1 MSTREE
7 LGNLPGPGQPPNAF
21 DIEPLDRVLDPR
33 KADEKSDADSPSTT
47 AKPVNTSDDIE
58 KPPFLFTTTDSDGGV
73 HGFEDDDPLVKDIPA
88 YVRRV
93 VSFEDNPKLPTIT
106 FRYFLLTLI
115 FVAPGAFLSQLSHY
129 RTTYAPYSVFFVQIA
144 SSYLGE
150 WLAKV
155 LPAKE
160 VRIPFTN
167 RSFSL
172 NHGPFSVKEHVL
184 VTISAASGATYNL
197 GYTPISMSELY
208 FDYRVNPAVAIF
220 FMWAIVWVGYSY
232 AAIARQ
238 FLIYDPQFPW
248 FQSLCQTALFET
260 QKKQREHP
268 TAVSRKQIRVF
279 FLVLLGI
286 TLWHFLPEYV
296 WPMLGSL
303 AFLCWVAPHNPTAN
317 FIGAGFGGM
326 GFLNLSLD
334 WSDINPNG
342 ASLFLTPW
350 WTQVI
355 IFAAFAFNCWALLPA
370 AKFGNL
376 GSWDHKLMSNRL
388 FKGEQHYCPL
398 TARYAN

>member
-1 MSTREE
+1 MSTKQE
-7 LGNLPGPGQPPNAF
+7 LGNLPGPGQPPNAI
-21 DIEPLDRVLDPR
+21 DIEPLDRALDPDQS
-33 KADEKSDADSPSTT
+33 DEKTGAKSPTDKPLSTD
-47 AKPVNTSDDIE
+47 DDIE
-58 KPPFLFTTTDSDGGV
+58 KPPFLFTTVDSDGEV
-73 HGFEDDDPLVKDIPA
+73 HGFKDDDPLVKDIPA

-93 VSFEDNPKLPTIT
+93 VSFDDDPKLPTIT
-106 FRYFLLTLI
+106 FRYFLLTVI
-115 FVAPGAFLSQLSHY
+115 FVAPGAFLSQLSHF

-144 SSYLGE
+144 SSYLGD

-155 LPAKE
+155 LPAWE
-160 VRIPFTN
+160 VGIPFTKW
-167 RSFSL
+167 SFNL

-208 FDYRVNPAVAIF
+208 FDHRVHPAVAIF

-268 TAVSRKQIRVF
+268 TALSRKQMRVF

-303 AFLCWVAPHNPTAN
+303 AFLCWVAPSNPTAN
-317 FIGAGFGGM
+317 FVGAGFGGM

-334 WSDINPNG
+334 WSTVNPNG
-342 ASLFLTPW
+342 VSLFLTPW

-355 IFAAFAFNCWALLPA
+355 IFAAFVFNCWILLPA
-370 AKFGNL
+370 AKFGKL

-388 FKGEQHYCPL
+388 FLGEILQ
-398 TARYAN
+398 ARSSPMS